1 MYTDRYYGTLK
12 KPVEQQREEGMNV
25 IFDVDVKGGCRIK
38 EYLGEEA
45 LSIFIM
51 PPSVE
56 ELRRRLIARATDDME
71 QIEKRLAKAEYEIG
85 FAPRFDHV
93 VINDNLQE
101 AQQRTLLLVKQFVG
115 L

>member
-1 MYTDRYYGTLK
+1 
-12 KPVEQQREEGMNV
+12 
-25 IFDVDVKGGCRIK
+25 
-38 EYLGEEA
+38 
-45 LSIFIM
+45 M

>member
-1 MYTDRYYGTLK
+1 M
-12 KPVEQQREEGMNV
+12 
-25 IFDVDVKGGCRIK
+25 
-38 EYLGEEA
+38 
-45 LSIFIM
+45 
-51 PPSVE
+51 E